1 MVSWSWLVLVIYS
14 GLTFWLDV
22 LLLCPGPGDL
32 LVLDLGLFLLLPLL
46 DLAINFAVTASY
58 CSEARSRRAFSL

>member
-1 MVSWSWLVLVIYS
+1 MLVIHS

-32 LVLDLGLFLLLPLL
+32 LVLDLGLFLLVPLL
-46 DLAINFAVTASY
+46 DLVVNFAVTASN
-58 CSEARSRRAFSL
+58 CSEAPPRRAFFL